1 MEAMQCLLSER
12 VLNIIIKNWG
22 YLGVVNLRQYR
33 RLIRAPGGSLLDPD
47 GPQVWNNGEELDRW
61 SVIHSL

>member
-33 RLIRAPGGSLLDPD
+33 RLIRAPGRPSWIQMDPRS
-47 GPQVWNNGEELDRW
+47 GIMGRN
-61 SVIHSL
+61 